1 MYATVLQDIMNTDM
15 TDIFDLQKGLFT
27 YLLDPGLELSEISD
41 PSLLGS
47 PQLGSLHAITE
58 GSTSRGDRNGTSN

>member
-41 PSLLGS
+41 PSLLES

-58 GSTSRGDRNGTSN
+58 GEWNGTLN